1 MEQVQV
7 RQPNLVANWRH
18 VMRTCNPPKELDPVS
33 RWLVLTRA
41 CVQPMTLTAAAFAGL
56 LAVRAPR
63 FNLGLWLLASI
74 GIVLA
79 HASNNLMNDLFD
91 LEVGSDTR
99 DYPRALYAPQAV
111 LSGLITRRG
120 LIRAAL
126 VINLTDLVILAVL
139 ALLRG
144 PLVIFFALA
153 GLLIS
158 VGYAA
163 PPLRLKQHGLGEPGV
178 FLTWGPLMIGGTYY
192 SATGHLSW
200 LVLLASVPY
209 ALLTTSV
216 LMGKHI
222 DKIPWDSKLGIG
234 TLPVQMGEGAARRL
248 TEGMMIAFYVAVVAL
263 VAARGLPLLSLL
275 SLLGLFRLGQVLGYF
290 HRPTPKEPPPDY
302 PVWPLWYAAG
312 AFVHTRR
319 AGALLVL
326 GMALGALF
334 PIGAG

>member
-74 GIVLA
+74 
-79 HASNNLMNDLFD
+79 
-91 LEVGSDTR
+91 EVGSDTR

-263 VAARGLPLLSLL
+263 VAARVLSRL
-275 SLLGLFRLGQVLGYF
+275 SPGAWAW
-290 HRPTPKEPPPDY
+290 RP
-302 PVWPLWYAAG
+302 
-312 AFVHTRR
+312 R
-319 AGALLVL
+319 AGEATV
-326 GMALGALF
+326 
-334 PIGAG
+334 

>member
-63 FNLGLWLLASI
+63 FNLGLWLLASL

-144 PLVIFFALA
+144 PLVIFFALS

-163 PPLRLKQHGLGEPGV
+163 PPLRLKQHGLGEPASEPDAV
-178 FLTWGPLMIGGTYY
+178 AKTPRLALAHWLT
-192 SATGHLSW
+192 S
-200 LVLLASVPY
+200 
-209 ALLTTSV
+209 
-216 LMGKHI
+216 GKH
-222 DKIPWDSKLGIG
+222 P
-234 TLPVQMGEGAARRL
+234 L
-248 TEGMMIAFYVAVVAL
+248 TVRFTVC
-263 VAARGLPLLSLL
+263 GLPL
-275 SLLGLFRLGQVLGYF
+275 V
-290 HRPTPKEPPPDY
+290 TAVE
-302 PVWPLWYAAG
+302 
-312 AFVHTRR
+312 
-319 AGALLVL
+319 
-326 GMALGALF
+326 MALVPVEFWLSSRLVGLALMEKSF
-334 PIGAG
+334 GGTVRVTVVE